1 MATSSIRFFES
12 PIAVLL
18 YPNSGLPPASAVACS
33 HPAAAR
39 LPEPP
44 SHPSHPTSPS
54 SHRWCAS
61 IHHTPAPRPRPSG
74 LPPPASAQRS
84 SAPPCACSS
93 TCSALTPEYENRTRL
108 CAELGGQVTVN
119 IELSIHVLE
128 IRSRRYLCVYH
139 SIMSG
144 AALSSTSYSGNPYQS
159 VS

>member
-33 HPAAAR
+33 HPAAAW

-108 CAELGGQVTVN
+108 CAELGG
-119 IELSIHVLE
+119 
-128 IRSRRYLCVYH
+128 RSLCPTNRGPASDFV
-139 SIMSG
+139 
-144 AALSSTSYSGNPYQS
+144 
-159 VS
+159 VF